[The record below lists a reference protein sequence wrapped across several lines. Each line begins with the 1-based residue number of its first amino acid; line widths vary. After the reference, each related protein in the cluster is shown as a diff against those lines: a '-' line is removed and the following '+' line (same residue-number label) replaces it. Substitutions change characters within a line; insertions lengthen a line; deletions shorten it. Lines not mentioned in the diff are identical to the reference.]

1 MPSSSTTSPTAR
13 ERASA
18 ASAGASS
25 TDLTAPGLHEAVE
38 HLGGA
43 LANAG
48 LARLPARVFAALMA
62 TPDGRLTSAELAT
75 VLEVSPAGVSGAVRY
90 LSQLRMIRRERERGS
105 RRDVYVVMDDAWH
118 DMLMQYDQLYAPIL
132 AALGGRPQ
140 RRGGGHPGRR
150 ADGAVR
156 RVPRVRQARDGRHRR
171 PLGRVQGLPRL
182 TDPGSTSLGAEVA
195 AGATTEHPTRRC
207 PQGRVLRW
215 LLGRPLGHP
224 TRRDGI
230 RHIARSRG
238 CGTAVGGPESRRG
251 RVVLVA

>member
-1 MPSSSTTSPTAR
+1 MPSSSTTSPAAPQ
-13 ERASA
+13 RASA
-18 ASAGASS
+18 ASGGAPP

-132 AALGGRPQ
+132 AAL
-140 RRGGGHPGRR
+140 
-150 ADGAVR
+150 
-156 RVPRVRQARDGRHRR
+156 
-171 PLGRVQGLPRL
+171 
-182 TDPGSTSLGAEVA
+182 A
-195 AGATTEHPTRRC
+195 A
-207 PQGRVLRW
+207 
-215 LLGRPLGHP
+215 
-224 TRRDGI
+224 
-230 RHIARSRG
+230 ARS
-238 CGTAVGGPESRRG
+238 AVGEHTRAGERMELSVEFLEFVKREMAGIADRWDAYKAD
-251 RVVLVA
+251 RD